1 MAQDIEVYVHAEGS
15 REPKLVKVSDDT
27 TLQDVAEM
35 AGCSLNEADD
45 IFIGRQDDD
54 NAFHHGDS
62 MDKSNVKHRQHIHC
76 HRCKEILV
84 SILYNGVQKER
95 DFSPAIRLEVI
106 LRWATREF
114 SLKGQD
120 AADMALFL
128 PGEQSPLDGDIHI
141 GSLAS
146 FPECSVTL
154 AMNAPAL
161 VNG

>member
-1 MAQDIEVYVHAEGS
+1 MAKIMEVYVHVEGS
-15 REPKLVKVSDDT
+15 REPKLAKVSEDA
-27 TLQDVAEM
+27 TLKEVAAA

-62 MDKSNVKHRQHIHC
+62 LDKAKVKHRQHIHC
-76 HRCKEILV
+76 HRCKKIQV
-84 SILYNGVQKER
+84 SVLYNGQKER
-95 DFSPAIRLEVI
+95 DFSPAIRLDVI
-106 LRWATREF
+106 LRWAIREF
-114 SLKGQD
+114 NLEGQD